1 MKLKKIASLMLAG
14 VMAVSMLA
22 GCSGKGN
29 DSNNN
34 GNNTTVDTSVLG
46 VDGIV
51 SLLDED
57 TTKSVK
63 FSADNSLQNALNKVV
78 SEIGTQI
85 VSTDMNSQKS
95 NIVERIVEVA
105 EIENFQGGNQFALQA
120 MKKKDADP
128 QTLVDLYIIPAADMS
143 EKMANNVFA
152 SDIDDL
158 IANVNIKDRSS
169 IEDDGSYYK
178 FSFNSNVAAV
188 KVMSTDGFA
197 GYVAVVTLICTS
209 AEAKV

>member
-22 GCSGKGN
+22 GCSGNGGN
-29 DSNNN
+29 GGDNNN
-34 GNNTTVDTSVLG
+34 DDVVDTSVLG

-57 TTKSVK
+57 TTKSVT

-85 VSTDMNSQKS
+85 VSSDMSAQKS
-95 NIVERIVEVA
+95 NIVNRIVDVA
-105 EIENFQGGNQFALQA
+105 EIGNFRGGNRFDLQA
-120 MKKKDADP
+120 MKDKEADP
-128 QTLVDLYIIPAADMS
+128 QTLVDLFIIPAADVS

-152 SDIDDL
+152 TSIDEL
-158 IANVNIKDRSS
+158 IADVNIQDRSAIDS
-169 IEDDGSYYK
+169 DGNYYK
-178 FSFNSNVAAV
+178 FSFESNVAAV

-197 GYVAVVTLICTS
+197 GYVAVVTLTCTS

>member
-197 GYVAVVTLICTS
+197 GYVAVVTLTCTS